1 MNRIHFELTLQQV
14 PTYLR
19 KLSLVNDLS
28 AFQVPLFCTMAGDR
42 LKSTIRIHQ
51 KNFPRLILY
60 YGNNEK
66 CLDINDII
74 SGINRLSAQESPDTI
89 KLEYITERTF

>member
-1 MNRIHFELTLQQV
+1 M
-14 PTYLR
+14 
-19 KLSLVNDLS
+19 
-28 AFQVPLFCTMAGDR
+28 
-42 LKSTIRIHQ
+42 
-51 KNFPRLILY
+51 Y
-60 YGNNEK
+60 YGDNEK